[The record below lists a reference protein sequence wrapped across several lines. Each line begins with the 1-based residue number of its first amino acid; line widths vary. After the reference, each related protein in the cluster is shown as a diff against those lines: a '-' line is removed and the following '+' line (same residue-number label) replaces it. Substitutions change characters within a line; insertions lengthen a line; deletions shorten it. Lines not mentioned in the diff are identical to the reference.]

1 MSYSFIDDLSI
12 TNIRMLAIDAVE
24 NANSGH
30 PGMPMGAAPMA
41 YVLWTK
47 IMNYNPKNPKW
58 INRDRFVLS
67 AGHGSMLL
75 YSLLHL
81 SNMNLSIEDLKRFR
95 RLKSKTPGHPEYGHT
110 TGVEATTGP
119 LGQGLSMAVG
129 MAIGERY
136 LSSKFNKDPFE
147 LINHYTYAICGD
159 GDLMEGVA
167 QEASSL
173 AGHLK
178 LGKLIVLYDS
188 NDISLDGSTSLSFT
202 ENVEE
207 KYKSMG
213 WEVLTV
219 EDGNDVHA
227 IEGALV
233 EAKKDETKPSL
244 IVVKTM
250 IGYGSPNKGGK
261 SASHGSPLGTNEIEL
276 VKENYQWNHEPFFV
290 DSRVRNHFEDY
301 INNNE
306 QKERK
311 WKAVFQDYQHHYPEE
326 SNLLKNVLS
335 QPIEIEKSILPIF
348 EEDTYISTREAS
360 EKVLN
365 AFAQSNISL
374 IGGSADLSSSNKT
387 YLFDQGDF
395 SPVNYGGQNLHF
407 GVREFAMGS
416 ILNGLSLYGG
426 LKPYGAT
433 FLVFSDYMRPAI
445 RLSALMNQP
454 VTYIYSHDSIHY
466 GEDGP
471 THQPIEHIPALRLIP
486 NLLVFRPADANE
498 TVEVY
503 KTAFSQTNRPSA
515 IILSR
520 QDLPVITNPV
530 NLYQNVKRGGY
541 VYKFESNKEIDA
553 IIIATGSEVYLAE
566 KVRNLLSNEGYSIRI
581 VSMPSLELFNEQDHE
596 YKESILPAEVRHRVI
611 LELAAPYGWDS
622 VKGEKGINIG
632 IETFAASAPGDD
644 LVEEFG
650 FTEEVLSQK
659 IKIYLNKNIRELSK

>member
-1 MSYSFIDDLSI
+1 MSCSFIDDLSI
-12 TNIRMLAIDAVE
+12 TNIRMLSIDAVE

-95 RLKSKTPGHPEYGHT
+95 RFKSKTPGHPEYGHT

-136 LSSKFNKDPFE
+136 LSTKFNKEKLE

-202 ENVEE
+202 ENVEK

-219 EDGNDVHA
+219 HDGNDVPA
-227 IEGALV
+227 IERALI

-244 IVVKTM
+244 IIVKTK

-261 SASHGSPLGTNEIEL
+261 SASHGSPLGKNEIEL

-301 INNNE
+301 IDNNE

-311 WKAVFQDYQHHYPEE
+311 WKEVFKDYQHHYPEE
-326 SNLLKNVLS
+326 SKLLTNILS
-335 QPIEIEKSILPIF
+335 HPIEIEKSILPIF
-348 EEDTYISTREAS
+348 EENTYISTREAS

-365 AFAQSNISL
+365 AFAKSNISL

-433 FLVFSDYMRPAI
+433 FLVFSDYMRPSI

-471 THQPIEHIPALRLIP
+471 THQPIEHIPSLRLIP

-520 QDLPVITNPV
+520 QDLPVITNAEG
-530 NLYQNVKRGGY
+530 LYQNVKRGGY
-541 VYKFESNKEIDA
+541 VYKFESKKEIDA
-553 IIIATGSEVYLAE
+553 IIIATGSEVYLAD

-581 VSMPSLELFNEQDHE
+581 VSMPSLELFNEQDQI
-596 YKESILPAEVRHRVI
+596 YKESLIPSDVCHRVI

-650 FTEEVLSQK
+650 FTEEVLSQM